1 MIVDDTARQR
11 QQQQQRAQAAF
22 TCARIYER
30 GASVGSATESAY
42 EYNNTIIQLYNYTN
56 TNTHRARVRER
67 ETYQRA

>member
-42 EYNNTIIQLYNYTN
+42 EYTNTIIHLYEYEYEYTQS
-56 TNTHRARVRER
+56 ES
-67 ETYQRA
+67 